1 VLRAIF
7 RASWL
12 SRLLFAAYFVEVGL
26 LLLVAP
32 WSMSWERNFFAVASP
47 VVAVVVRNS
56 YLRGAVSGLGLVSVA
71 TGVAELFALLASWR
85 R

>member
-1 VLRAIF
+1 MEHANLRT
-7 RASWL
+7 SWL

-26 LLLVAP
+26 LLLVVP
-32 WSMSWERNFFAVASP
+32 WSTSWERNFFAALSP
-47 VVAVVVRNS
+47 AVGAVVRNS

-71 TGVAELFALLASWR
+71 TGVGELVALVVSWR